1 LSDALIHAP
10 AVGSVKRVTNPPPRR
25 ESTPS
30 PFVAADP
37 NGVAADVP
45 RSVSDD
51 VPRIAGAADAPTAAN
66 EQERS

>member
-1 LSDALIHAP
+1 M
-10 AVGSVKRVTNPPPRR
+10 TNPPPGR

-37 NGVAADVP
+37 NGVAADVS
-45 RSVSDD
+45 RSVGDD
-51 VPRIAGAADAPTAAN
+51 VPKVAGAADASTAAN